1 MSDTTDEILCKG
13 ILERDQEAFRALY
26 EKYRDTIYGYTL
38 KLCGLPE
45 VASDAV
51 QEVFMKIWIKH
62 DHLDPGLSLKA
73 YLFTTARNYIFDYLR
88 KAVHD
93 QHFREHFLQL
103 YTEDTGGAMDDLLYT
118 RQLEA
123 IKMKAISCLPTQR
136 QLIFR
141 MSKVQGLSNQ
151 EIADQLGISINT
163 VRDQLV
169 KASRFVRHYLYQH
182 ADISI
187 LVAIFCHI
195 YTH

>member
-1 MSDTTDEILCKG
+1 MPDIADEILCKK
-13 ILERDQEAFRALY
+13 IIEQDEHAFRVLY
-26 EKYRDTIYGYTL
+26 EKYRDHIYGYTM

-51 QEVFMKIWIKH
+51 QEVFMKIWVKK
-62 DHLDPGLSLKA
+62 DTLNPELSVRS
-73 YLFTTARNYIFDYLR
+73 YLYTTTRNYVFDYLR

-93 QHFREHFLQL
+93 QKFREYFLQM
-103 YTEDTGGAMDDLLYT
+103 YTEDTGVMDDILYT
-118 RQLEA
+118 RQLEV
-123 IKMKAISCLPTQR
+123 IKMNAIAQLPAQR

-141 MSKVQGLSNQ
+141 MSKVQGCSNQ
-151 EIADQLGISINT
+151 EIADQLGISVNT

-187 LVAIFCHI
+187 IITAFCHI
-195 YTH
+195 IRF

>member
-1 MSDTTDEILCKG
+1 MPDATDEILCKK
-13 ILERDQEAFRALY
+13 IIAQDEEAFRVLY
-26 EKYRDTIYGYTL
+26 EKYRDHIYGYTL

-51 QEVFMKIWIKH
+51 QEVFMKIWVKRET
-62 DHLDPGLSLKA
+62 LNPGLSVKA
-73 YLFTTARNYIFDYLR
+73 YLYTTTRNYVFDYLR

-93 QHFREHFLQL
+93 QKFREYFLQM
-103 YTEDTGGAMDDLLYT
+103 YTEDTGAMDDILYT
-118 RQLEA
+118 RQLET
-123 IKMKAISCLPTQR
+123 IKMNAIAQLPAQR

-141 MSKVQGLSNQ
+141 MSKVQGCSNQ
-151 EIADQLGISINT
+151 EIADQLGISVNT

-187 LVAIFCHI
+187 IIAAFCHI
-195 YTH
+195 LR